1 MSDFFFI
8 MPEILLALT
17 VFLIILAE
25 ITHYH
30 EKNRLIVMI
39 SLLGLAGAFLQTLL
53 SYRTEA
59 ALVFGG
65 TLSIDAF
72 SLFFKLF
79 FILLAMLTIVA
90 LSHTKSIKSSTKID
104 CCILILSATLAMC
117 FVASASHLILIF
129 LSVLFLNLMAHFLL
143 AVGKRSKLSTQVSIK
158 KLIFSAIEIGLL
170 LYAFAILFLATHA
183 FSIYEIHEVIVRST
197 ISSEVLLIAFMF
209 SFLSFCIQIGAFPMQ
224 ALLPDLLEGCLTP
237 VSSFLSVGF
246 RGAGFALMIRFLIV
260 VFAQSSELDR
270 QWKIV
275 HGVDWTQI
283 VALVSGFTMF
293 LGAWMAVCQKNVKQ
307 MLGYLVVSET
317 GFLLM
322 GFLVLDELG
331 IAAILYNLLIDF
343 LSLIGIFYLITF
355 LLEEL
360 SSDRLDA
367 FRGMFKRAVPECV
380 CLVIFLLCFVGSPP
394 MPGFIGK
401 FTLMAVAW
409 KHQKPELVVIAI
421 FSMVVGMIAVTRL
434 VYQLMGGFSEAHL
447 LPVRTVFS
455 KKPFFMS
462 LLVPMIL
469 VGVFADFVFTWI
481 SQSISFTFW

>member
-1 MSDFFFI
+1 
-8 MPEILLALT
+8 
-17 VFLIILAE
+17 
-25 ITHYH
+25 
-30 EKNRLIVMI
+30 
-39 SLLGLAGAFLQTLL
+39 
-53 SYRTEA
+53 
-59 ALVFGG
+59 
-65 TLSIDAF
+65 
-72 SLFFKLF
+72 
-79 FILLAMLTIVA
+79 
-90 LSHTKSIKSSTKID
+90 
-104 CCILILSATLAMC
+104 
-117 FVASASHLILIF
+117 
-129 LSVLFLNLMAHFLL
+129 
-143 AVGKRSKLSTQVSIK
+143 
-158 KLIFSAIEIGLL
+158 
-170 LYAFAILFLATHA
+170 
-183 FSIYEIHEVIVRST
+183 
-197 ISSEVLLIAFMF
+197 
-209 SFLSFCIQIGAFPMQ
+209 MQ

-421 FSMVVGMIAVTRL
+421 FSMVVGMVAVTRL

>member
-1 MSDFFFI
+1 
-8 MPEILLALT
+8 
-17 VFLIILAE
+17 
-25 ITHYH
+25 
-30 EKNRLIVMI
+30 
-39 SLLGLAGAFLQTLL
+39 
-53 SYRTEA
+53 
-59 ALVFGG
+59 
-65 TLSIDAF
+65 
-72 SLFFKLF
+72 
-79 FILLAMLTIVA
+79 
-90 LSHTKSIKSSTKID
+90 
-104 CCILILSATLAMC
+104 
-117 FVASASHLILIF
+117 
-129 LSVLFLNLMAHFLL
+129 
-143 AVGKRSKLSTQVSIK
+143 
-158 KLIFSAIEIGLL
+158 
-170 LYAFAILFLATHA
+170 LATHA

-421 FSMVVGMIAVTRL
+421 FSMVVGMVAVTRL